1 MTLSVFQLTLS
12 SQGVDKLKTMK
23 FYLFVF
29 SSAFV
34 HCQLLENRSPLHK
47 AFFDHFSSCLLR
59 LVIPQKPIM
68 EETAITDILTRYRDK
83 TALILTVQTDRYITG
98 RLNKPT

>member
-1 MTLSVFQLTLS
+1 
-12 SQGVDKLKTMK
+12 MK
-23 FYLFVF
+23 FVIFAF